1 MNDVGDLGRRIAER
15 RRELG
20 MSEELL
26 AERAGMNR
34 AYLISLE
41 HSPSPHPSGAA
52 LRRLAVALGT
62 TVQGITGGG
71 ALRPPGQARPQG
83 PPQFE
88 ALEPK
93 ACGDLI
99 ADGGVGRFVFSSER
113 GPVALPVNFAVLDG
127 DVVFKTAPGTS
138 IEQGVADGAASF
150 EVDHLDEALAE
161 GWSVLVSGRARVL
174 TDRRELARAA
184 ALEIDTWAGE
194 DRDVYVRLETA
205 EVTGRLI
212 RRRS

>member
-1 MNDVGDLGRRIAER
+1 
-15 RRELG
+15 
-20 MSEELL
+20 MSEEVL
-26 AERAGMNR
+26 AERARVNR
-34 AYLISLE
+34 AYLFSLE

-71 ALRPPGQARPQG
+71 ELRPPGRARPHG
-83 PPQFE
+83 LPQFE
-88 ALEPK
+88 ALEPT
-93 ACGDLI
+93 ACRDLI

-113 GPVALPVNFAVLDG
+113 GPVALPVNFALLDG
-127 DVVFKTAPGTS
+127 DVVFKTATGTS
-138 IEQGVADGAASF
+138 IEQGVAGGAVSF

-161 GWSVLVSGRARVL
+161 GWSVLVSGRARVV
-174 TDRRELARAA
+174 TDPAELARAA
-184 ALEIDTWAGE
+184 ALGISTWAAE

-205 EVTGRLI
+205 EVTGRRI